1 MKLYGGVEG
10 GASSTIVSV
19 FNGKGTCLVQ
29 VSANVGSN
37 VALIGPKKVSK
48 IIFDLFE
55 AAERKKPALRGKPLA
70 CIGLGLAGAQY
81 LGLPA
86 CMIHTNKKFKTLE
99 YIARNEIQVPKC

>member
-70 CIGLGLAGAQY
+70 CIGLGLAGADDQ
-81 LGLPA
+81 
-86 CMIHTNKKFKTLE
+86 
-99 YIARNEIQVPKC
+99 QVVRSLKAELQTF